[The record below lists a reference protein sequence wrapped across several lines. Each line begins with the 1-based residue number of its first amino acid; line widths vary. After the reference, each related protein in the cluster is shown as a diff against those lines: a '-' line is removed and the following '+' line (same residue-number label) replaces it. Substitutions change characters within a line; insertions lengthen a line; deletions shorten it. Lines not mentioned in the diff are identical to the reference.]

1 MHKSIMEELKM
12 TEKISLNLTLEELN
26 NTKEE
31 LIEVNKKVSEE
42 LDKTGISYYNNTL
55 LVMEF

>member
-1 MHKSIMEELKM
+1 MELM
-12 TEKISLNLTLEELN
+12 TNENRTPEELN
-26 NTKEE
+26 ITKEE

-55 LVMEF
+55 IVMEF